1 MSSSFTVLFNKLQKE
16 VDHTSNVY
24 CIIFSW
30 EKSVS
35 LNTEPTKLNVT
46 LLYFYLVIIC
56 LALKPTHET
65 HSSLHDHWSIVTT
78 STLV

>member
-46 LLYFYLVIIC
+46 LL
-56 LALKPTHET
+56 
-65 HSSLHDHWSIVTT
+65 
-78 STLV
+78 